1 MCELCL
7 VKTCTSTTCKI
18 YEVNSKKYNRDHD
31 RWICKRILGHE
42 SWTKKPHKKLI
53 KKYTKSKNIESH
65 SNYIQQS
72 YCHLNTFEKNQY
84 FNLED
89 PWTHWLH

>member
-7 VKTCTSTTCKI
+7 AETCKI
-18 YEVNSKKYNRDHD
+18 YEVNSKKYNCDHD
-31 RWICKRILGHE
+31 RYSDRK
-42 SWTKKPHKKLI
+42 SWSKKPHKKLI
-53 KKYTKSKNIESH
+53 KKFTKLKNIESH
-65 SNYIQQS
+65 SNYIKQS
-72 YCHLNTFEKNQY
+72 YCHLDNFEKNQY